1 MAGRLYVVGI
11 GPGSPELR
19 TVAAINAIRDSDVII
34 GYNTYI
40 NLISDLINGK
50 EVIRSRMHEE
60 VMRAKLAIEKAL
72 DGHVVSLV
80 SGGDPQVYGLASL
93 VLELISKEELDLRP
107 TVIPGG
113 VTAAL
118 AAAARLGAPL
128 NMDFAVVNLS
138 NLLVSDEEIMMRI
151 RAAASGDFV
160 IALYNPISKDVL
172 IKAMNLISMFRNA
185 STPVGIVRN
194 AYRDGEFVIT
204 TNLGNWMRYL
214 EVIDMNTTL
223 IIGNSRT
230 YVYRGLMITPRGYR
244 V

>member
-1 MAGRLYVVGI
+1 M
-11 GPGSPELR
+11 
-19 TVAAINAIRDSDVII
+19 AAINAIRDSDVVI
-34 GYNTYI
+34 GYNTYV

-50 EVIRSRMHEE
+50 EVVRSRMHEE
-60 VMRAKLAIEKAL
+60 VMRARLAIEKAL

-93 VLELISKEELDLRP
+93 VLELLNKEGGLDLRP
-107 TVIPGG
+107 TIIPG

-128 NMDFAVVNLS
+128 NMDFAVINLS
-138 NLLVSDEEIMMRI
+138 NLLVNDEEIMMRVK
-151 RAAASGDFV
+151 AAAGGDFV
-160 IALYNPISKDVL
+160 IALYNLISKDVL
-172 IKAMNLISMFRNA
+172 VKAMNLISTFRSA

-194 AYRDGEFVIT
+194 AYRDGEFVLT

-214 EVIDMNTTL
+214 EAVDMNTTL

-230 YVYRGLMITPRGYR
+230 YVYRGS
-244 V
+244 

>member
-1 MAGRLYVVGI
+1 MVGRLYVVGI

-19 TVAAINAIRDSDVII
+19 TVAAINAIRESDVVI
-34 GYNTYI
+34 GYNTYV

-50 EVIRSRMHEE
+50 EVIKSRMHEE
-60 VMRAKLAIEKAL
+60 VMRARLAIEKAL
-72 DGHVVSLV
+72 NGHVVSLV

-93 VLELISKEELDLRP
+93 VLELVSKEGGLDLRP
-107 TVIPGG
+107 TIIPG

-118 AAAARLGAPL
+118 AAAARLGAPPL
-128 NMDFAVVNLS
+128 NMDFAVINLS

-172 IKAMNLISMFRNA
+172 VKAMNLISMFRGA

-194 AYRDGEFVIT
+194 AYRMV
-204 TNLGNWMRYL
+204 
-214 EVIDMNTTL
+214 
-223 IIGNSRT
+223 SSC
-230 YVYRGLMITPRGYR
+230 
-244 V
+244 

>member
-1 MAGRLYVVGI
+1 MALDQEA
-11 GPGSPELR
+11 PELR

>member
-1 MAGRLYVVGI
+1 MDQEA
-11 GPGSPELR
+11 PELR